1 MLLFTGAA
9 FHWFYFSLVLLFTGA
24 TFSLV
29 LLFTGAIFHW
39 FYFSLVP
46 LFTGSTLHWCYFLQ
60 VLLSTGAAF
69 HWCCFIL
76 LLLYRYS
83 LFHTWFQINSI
94 TGKTLLCHNLS
105 FSWNLLYHLMLV
117 IILKVENFFN
127 WIYKG
132 LCKCLCTQFGQLS
145 LNLQQ
150 WNGQSLMENTE
161 TTLDP

>member
-1 MLLFTGAA
+1 MLLFIGST
-9 FHWFYFSLVLLFTGA
+9 FHWFYFSLVLLFHWFYSSLVLFFTDF
-24 TFSLV
+24 TFHWCPFSLV
-29 LLFTGAIFHW
+29 LLFTGAT
-39 FYFSLVP
+39 FYRFFFPLVL
-46 LFTGSTLHWCYFLQ
+46 LFTGS
-60 VLLSTGAAF
+60 SF